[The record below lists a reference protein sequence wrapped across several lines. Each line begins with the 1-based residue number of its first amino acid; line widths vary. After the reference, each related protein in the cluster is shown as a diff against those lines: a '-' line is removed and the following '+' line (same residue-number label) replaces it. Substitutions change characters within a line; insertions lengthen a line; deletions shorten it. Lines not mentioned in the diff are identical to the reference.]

1 MSLIF
6 ELQNG
11 TIERLSGAVFN
22 ASDGSLDPYVHE
34 ESLVGWPE
42 SKVFWAKETG
52 PSVGVAPFLYFP
64 LVDLRQLSLPITP
77 PDSRR
82 IAAETPGEQI
92 LEIVEAL
99 SNISDGVRVGLFGN
113 TLPIL

>member
-1 MSLIF
+1 MRKCVPYIRTS
-6 ELQNG
+6 EG

-64 LVDLRQLSLPITP
+64 LVDLRQLASRLQPDNHPIV
-77 PDSRR
+77 
-82 IAAETPGEQI
+82 AETPWRASPG
-92 LEIVEAL
+92 
-99 SNISDGVRVGLFGN
+99 DR
-113 TLPIL
+113 